1 VKRFTALLVL
11 ALASGV
17 CGCGGRGGKTEQQA
31 GTTPSSD
38 DANAPAVAPAAAPA
52 TPAAAAPAAGGTSG
66 SSGAPAGASTGGVA
80 PGQAGGPT
88 GTAPATGA
96 SPAGGVA
103 GAPAPPT
110 RRDVTLFFERADD
123 DALGPE
129 TRPILLSESI
139 IDQAKQIVSELA
151 SGPQDK
157 GLLPTVPQE
166 TKVLGLY
173 LDRSGTAYVDL
184 SGEFVDKHPGGS
196 SDELATVFSIVDSL
210 TFNLP
215 AIRRVRFLVNGEER
229 DTLASHLDLRRAY
242 IKDMS
247 IVKMD
252 TP

>member
-1 VKRFTALLVL
+1 MRRGTALLAL
-11 ALASGV
+11 ALVFGV

-31 GTTPSSD
+31 GTTPPSG
-38 DANAPAVAPAAAPA
+38 DANAPAAAPTAAAPAGGTAGSSGAPAAAPA
-52 TPAAAAPAAGGTSG
+52 GG
-66 SSGAPAGASTGGVA
+66 AA
-80 PGQAGGPT
+80 PGQTGAPT
-88 GTAPATGA
+88 GTASATGGTPATG
-96 SPAGGVA
+96 PAPAGVA
-103 GAPAPPT
+103 GSAAPT

-151 SGPQDK
+151 SGPLDK

-166 TKVLGLY
+166 TKLLGLY

-215 AIRRVRFLVNGEER
+215 AIHRVRFLVNGEER

-247 IVKMD
+247 IVKMENAQ
-252 TP
+252 